1 MRISYISSDV
11 ASSQKEF
18 CKDASCVLNSNGL
31 VSCIPP
37 CKHDSKCAPNYS
49 RWPFDRQNCTIHIG
63 TWVDSGDEIDFKLM
77 KSVVTDDDLSS
88 QNSEWRLI
96 QATYRRDP
104 GNFTNTKVTYP
115 SLTFS
120 FLIERHSASHAVYI
134 LLPTLCTIWWT
145 FLLLLLSKAIRI
157 NWSHWNCEY
166 FIFSF
171 GAFEFVIIMGGFWQ

>member
-77 KSVVTDDDLSS
+77 KSVVNDDDLSS

-157 NWSHWNCEY
+157 NWSH
-166 FIFSF
+166 
-171 GAFEFVIIMGGFWQ
+171 